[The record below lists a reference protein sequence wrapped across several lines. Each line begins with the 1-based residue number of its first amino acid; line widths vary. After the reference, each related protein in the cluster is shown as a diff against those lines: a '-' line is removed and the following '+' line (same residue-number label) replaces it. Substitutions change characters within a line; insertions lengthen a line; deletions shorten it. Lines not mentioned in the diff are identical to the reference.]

1 MNFMSFSF
9 VLCFLPIVLILFYGV
24 GGRRILG
31 MPFYKL
37 LLLASS
43 LLFCADGGALSLGV
57 LLISV
62 LINYAAGRLISKHRS
77 KKILAASIT
86 VNIVLLASFKYA
98 AFFAD
103 SINAVFKTEILVREA
118 ALPLGLSFYT
128 FIQLAC
134 LIDIYRSADAGTG
147 EQSFYHFA
155 DYAAMVSLF
164 PHLSSGP
171 IIDHK
176 NFIAQLNGEKITA
189 FSWEKFVTGLQFF
202 TIGMAKKALLA
213 DPLREY
219 SSDIFSRAAGLS
231 TGEAWFGAAAFT
243 LELFFDFSGY
253 SDMVIGIGKML
264 NLDYPVN
271 FDSPYKACS
280 IREFWRRWHIT
291 LSDWI
296 TRYLYIPLGGNRRG
310 VGRQYLNLI
319 IAMTISGLWHGAGW
333 TYVVW
338 GLLNGVYLVINN
350 AWQRLGFKMPKA
362 VAHML
367 TLLAVIIGWVFFRA
381 ETLRDALFMISAM
394 FDFRCI
400 SAAGISIRSVVFL
413 AVGFGIVLLAPNTQ
427 RIVRKINADKKTQ
440 VAAGLLLGLMLGYLL
455 LGFADGGSS
464 FIYSNF

>member
-1 MNFMSFSF
+1 MS
-9 VLCFLPIVLILFYGV
+9 
-24 GGRRILG
+24 
-31 MPFYKL
+31 
-37 LLLASS
+37 
-43 LLFCADGGALSLGV
+43 
-57 LLISV
+57 
-62 LINYAAGRLISKHRS
+62 N
-77 KKILAASIT
+77 
-86 VNIVLLASFKYA
+86 
-98 AFFAD
+98 
-103 SINAVFKTEILVREA
+103 
-118 ALPLGLSFYT
+118 
-128 FIQLAC
+128 
-134 LIDIYRSADAGTG
+134 
-147 EQSFYHFA
+147 
-155 DYAAMVSLF
+155 
-164 PHLSSGP
+164 
-171 IIDHK
+171 
-176 NFIAQLNGEKITA
+176 
-189 FSWEKFVTGLQFF
+189 
-202 TIGMAKKALLA
+202 
-213 DPLREY
+213 
-219 SSDIFSRAAGLS
+219 
-231 TGEAWFGAAAFT
+231 
-243 LELFFDFSGY
+243 
-253 SDMVIGIGKML
+253 
-264 NLDYPVN
+264 
-271 FDSPYKACS
+271 
-280 IREFWRRWHIT
+280 
-291 LSDWI
+291 WI

-333 TYVVW
+333 TYVFW